1 MVDYTNATYRRY
13 DGSNWE
19 TIHFKTNAG
28 QVAEIAGTAG
38 KQHTDGKRF
47 LVPGTHTVNGKYFFD
62 LSNNTAQA
70 IVLDGY
76 DILVGG
82 TVTGLNNLSVGSA
95 LANMNQSIDNLRD
108 IVGQSVVTM
117 VKTPT
122 MTTGET
128 GVVDLTDDFALY
140 LPLTGGTLTGAL
152 EATELKASNLQ
163 IEDRGGVTV
172 SIEPN
177 ATFGGNV
184 TVSGTTTI
192 GGDLVVNGTTTTVN
206 STVLAI
212 SDNLITLAKGNTTA
226 LTNPAGFVVPNYDGT
241 NYGALYFD
249 STGTA
254 WVGDVSLSGDQIDTT
269 SSSASRLVTRTADDY
284 DDLSLMVWDKA
295 TKSIKSSQGRI
306 IGTIEEATNA
316 WDIVGAQGL
325 QTYVENN
332 FYSKKEKINASNIS
346 DLNID
351 KIGSWGDQ
359 GPQIGTSDTV
369 RYALHDANASLYQIL
384 NNLLDDSA
392 KVFYGKTS
400 PTNPHKNDAW
410 IYTG

>member
-1 MVDYTNATYRRY
+1 MADYTNATYRRY
-13 DGSNWE
+13 NGTSWE

-28 QVAEIAGTAG
+28 QVVETN
-38 KQHTDGKRF
+38 TKRF
-47 LVPGTHTVNGKYFFD
+47 LVPETHTVNGQKFFD
-62 LSNNTAQA
+62 DSNSAQA

-82 TVTGLNNLSVGSA
+82 SVTGLNNLSVGNA
-95 LANMNQSIDNLRD
+95 LANMNQSISEIRD
-108 IVGQSVVTM
+108 IIGQSVVTM

-184 TVSGTTTI
+184 TVAGTTTVQN
-192 GGDLVVNGTTTTVN
+192 LVVNGTTTTVN
-206 STVLAI
+206 STTLEV

-226 LTNPAGFVVPNYDGT
+226 LTNPAGFVVPKYDGT

-254 WVGDVSLSGDQIDTT
+254 WVGDVTLSGDQIDTT

-284 DDLSLMVWDKA
+284 VDSSLMIWDKA
-295 TKSIKSSQGRI
+295 TKSIKSSQGKI
-306 IGTIEEATNA
+306 VGTIEEATNA

-332 FYSKKEKINASNIS
+332 FYSKQEKIDAENIS
-346 DLNID
+346 NLNID
-351 KIGSWGDQ
+351 NIGSWGDQ
-359 GPQIGTSDTV
+359 GPQMSTSDTV
-369 RYALHDANASLYQIL
+369 RYALHNASATLYQIL

-392 KVFYGKTS
+392 KVFYGTTS
-400 PTNPHKNDAW
+400 PTNPHRNDVW
-410 IYTG
+410 IYTA

>member
-1 MVDYTNATYRRY
+1 MADYTNATYRRY
-13 DGSNWE
+13 NGTSWE
-19 TIHFKTNAG
+19 IIHFKTNAG
-28 QVAEIAGTAG
+28 QVVETN
-38 KQHTDGKRF
+38 TKRF
-47 LVPGTHTVNGKYFFD
+47 LVPETHTVNGQKFFD
-62 LSNNTAQA
+62 DSNTAQA
-70 IVLDGY
+70 IVLNGY

-82 TVTGLNNLSVGSA
+82 SVTGLNNLSVGNA
-95 LANMNQSIDNLRD
+95 LANMNQSISEIRD
-108 IVGQSVVTM
+108 IIGQSVVTM

-184 TVSGTTTI
+184 TVAGTTTVQN
-192 GGDLVVNGTTTTVN
+192 LVVNGTTTTVN
-206 STVLAI
+206 STTLEV

-226 LTNPAGFVVPNYDGT
+226 LTNPAGFVVPKYDGT

-254 WVGDVSLSGDQIDTT
+254 WVGDVTLSGDQIDTT

-284 DDLSLMVWDKA
+284 ADSSLMIWDTA
-295 TKSIKSSQGRI
+295 TKSIKASQGKI
-306 IGTIEEATNA
+306 VGTIEEATNS

-325 QTYVENN
+325 QEYVENN
-332 FYSKKEKINASNIS
+332 FYSKKEKIDAENIS
-346 DLNID
+346 NLNID
-351 KIGSWGDQ
+351 NIGSWGDQ
-359 GPQIGTSDTV
+359 GPQMNTSDTI